1 MIAPPPVRPPVPRSL
16 PTGPRRPQKSTG
28 VVLGFLCL
36 FVGTGLWSLRS
47 LGVDFAALVQGVA
60 NAEVFIRQTW
70 PLSLP
75 SGEEILR
82 QTGITLGTVFLATL
96 LSIVLS
102 LPLSVWAS
110 SVTTPGTPHRLTSRG
125 LIVAARAVPDV
136 VLAILFVRLFGLG
149 ALPGV
154 LAMGLHSIG
163 MVGKLYADAIEQTSP
178 GPREAL
184 TSIGATRGQ
193 RLLTAVVPQALPAFI
208 AIGLHRFDI
217 NLRVSAVLGIVGVAG
232 IGFEMAHAFA
242 RLDFGLGI
250 AWALILLVLCLLTEM
265 VSTSIRRVLLRGSGD
280 GEIEA
285 HGPLT
290 RWFRGRRSP
299 GTVAPAAAPRDTAP
313 PEPPRRVSPPF
324 TFARARNWMYAVVVV
339 AAVVASLFGSGAL
352 EANAAAGWSGFFTT
366 LGLFWPP
373 GDAGML
379 DVLLLALLETVQIGF
394 AATFLGALLAV
405 PVGTLAARN
414 ISGNRVVHGVFRGFV
429 LAVRG
434 LPELVL
440 AIVFVVVIGLG
451 PVAGALALALGSV
464 GLLGKLVAD
473 SLEEID
479 AGPLEAMSALG
490 SSRTQRYFT
499 AVLPQAAPALIGG
512 LLYQL
517 DVNIRSATL
526 LGLVGAGGVG
536 FYLLQATQTR
546 EYDVITLITLMTFAV
561 VFALELVSMLLRR
574 LVR

>member
-1 MIAPPPVRPPVPRSL
+1 M
-16 PTGPRRPQKSTG
+16 
-28 VVLGFLCL
+28 VVGFLCL
-36 FVGTGLWSLRS
+36 FVGTGIWSLNS
-47 LGVDFAALVQGVA
+47 LGVNIAALGQGA
-60 NAEVFIRQTW
+60 SNAEMFIRRIW

-75 SGEEILR
+75 SAEDVLQ

-96 LSIVLS
+96 LSIALS
-102 LPLSVWAS
+102 LPLAVWAS
-110 SVTTPGTPHRLTSRG
+110 SVTTPSALHQFTSRG

-149 ALPGV
+149 ALPGI

-163 MVGKLYADAIEQTSP
+163 MVGKLYADAIEQTAP

-184 TSIGATRGQ
+184 NSIGATRAQ

-232 IGFEMAHAFA
+232 IGFEMTNAFA

-250 AWALILLVLCLLTEM
+250 SWALILLLLCLLTEM

-280 GEIEA
+280 VEFGA
-285 HGPLT
+285 HGFRT
-290 RWFRGRRSP
+290 RLFRGRRAS
-299 GTVAPAAAPRDTAP
+299 GTNMPPAAPRTASP
-313 PEPPRRVSPPF
+313 TGTARRVSPPLSF
-324 TFARARNWMYAVVVV
+324 SRVRRWLYVVIVV
-339 AAVVASLFGSGAL
+339 AALMASLFGSGVL
-352 EANAAAGWSGFFTT
+352 ETRASAGWAGFATT

-379 DVLLLALLETVQIGF
+379 DRLLLALLETIQIGL

-414 ISGNRVVHGVFRGFV
+414 ISGNRVVHGACRGFV

-434 LPELVL
+434 LPELVV

-451 PVAGALALALGSV
+451 PVAGVFALALGSV
-464 GLLGKLVAD
+464 GLLGKIVAD

-546 EYDVITLITLMTFAV
+546 EYEVITLITLMTFTV

>member
-1 MIAPPPVRPPVPRSL
+1 M
-16 PTGPRRPQKSTG
+16 
-28 VVLGFLCL
+28 VVGFLCL
-36 FVGTGLWSLRS
+36 FVGAGIWSLSS
-47 LGVDFAALVQGVA
+47 LGVNIAALVQGVS
-60 NAEVFIRQTW
+60 NAEIFIRRTW

-75 SGEEILR
+75 SAEEVLQ
-82 QTGITLGTVFLATL
+82 QTGITLSTVLLATL
-96 LSIVLS
+96 LSIALS
-102 LPLSVWAS
+102 LPLAVWAS
-110 SVTTPGTPHRLTSRG
+110 SVTTPSKLHRFTSRG
-125 LIVAARAVPDV
+125 VIVAARAVPDV

-149 ALPGV
+149 VLPGI

-184 TSIGATRGQ
+184 NSIGATRTQ
-193 RLLTAVVPQALPAFI
+193 RLLTAVVPQVLPAFI

-217 NLRVSAVLGIVGVAG
+217 NLRVSAVLGVVGVAG
-232 IGFEMAHAFA
+232 IGFEMTNAFA

-250 AWALILLVLCLLTEM
+250 SWALILLLLCLLTEM
-265 VSTSIRRVLLRGSGD
+265 VSAAIRRVLLRGSGE
-280 GEIEA
+280 GEFGA
-285 HGPLT
+285 HRFRPRL
-290 RWFRGRRSP
+290 FRGRRPSGTDVPLTPPLTASP
-299 GTVAPAAAPRDTAP
+299 LGTA
-313 PEPPRRVSPPF
+313 RRVSPPF
-324 TFARARNWMYAVVVV
+324 SFARARRWVYTVIVV
-339 AAVVASLFGSGAL
+339 AAVVASLFGGGAL
-352 EANAAAGWSGFFTT
+352 EARASAGWAGFFTT

-379 DVLLLALLETVQIGF
+379 DRLLLALVETVQIGL

-414 ISGNRVVHGVFRGFV
+414 ISGNRAVHGAFRGFV
-429 LAVRG
+429 LVVRG
-434 LPELVL
+434 LPELIV

-451 PVAGALALALGSV
+451 PVAGVLALALGSV

-473 SLEEID
+473 SLEEVD

-546 EYDVITLITLMTFAV
+546 EYEVITLITLMTFTV

>member
-1 MIAPPPVRPPVPRSL
+1 M
-16 PTGPRRPQKSTG
+16 
-28 VVLGFLCL
+28 VLGFLCL
-36 FVGTGLWSLRS
+36 FVGTGTWSLNS
-47 LGVDFAALVQGVA
+47 LGVNIAALVQGIS
-60 NAEVFIRQTW
+60 NAEMFIRRTW
-70 PLSLP
+70 PLSFP
-75 SGEEILR
+75 SAEEVLQ
-82 QTGITLGTVFLATL
+82 QTGITLGTVLLATL
-96 LSIVLS
+96 LSVALS
-102 LPLSVWAS
+102 LPLAVWAS
-110 SVTTPGTPHRLTSRG
+110 SVTAPSRPHRLTSRG

-149 ALPGV
+149 ALPGI

-184 TSIGATRGQ
+184 NSIGATRAQ
-193 RLLTAVVPQALPAFI
+193 RLLTAVVPQALPSFI

-232 IGFEMAHAFA
+232 IGFEMTNAFA

-250 AWALILLVLCLLTEM
+250 SWALILLLLCLLTEM
-265 VSTSIRRVLLRGSGD
+265 VSASIRRMLLRGSGD
-280 GEIEA
+280 DEFGA
-285 HGPLT
+285 HGFRTRLFPGRPASGTDAPSLT
-290 RWFRGRRSP
+290 ASP
-299 GTVAPAAAPRDTAP
+299 AGTA
-313 PEPPRRVSPPF
+313 RRVSPPF
-324 TFARARNWMYAVVVV
+324 GFARARRWVYGVIVVV
-339 AAVVASLFGSGAL
+339 AVVASLFGSGAL
-352 EANAAAGWSGFFTT
+352 EARASAGWTGFFTT

-379 DVLLLALLETVQIGF
+379 DRLLLALVETVQIGL

-414 ISGNRVVHGVFRGFV
+414 ISGNQAVHGLFRGFV
-429 LAVRG
+429 LVVRG
-434 LPELVL
+434 LPELVV

-451 PVAGALALALGSV
+451 PVAGVLALALGSV

-473 SLEEID
+473 SLEEVD

-546 EYDVITLITLMTFAV
+546 EYEVITLITLMTFTV

>member
-1 MIAPPPVRPPVPRSL
+1 MI
-16 PTGPRRPQKSTG
+16 
-28 VVLGFLCL
+28 GFLCL
-36 FVGTGLWSLRS
+36 FTSAGIWSLNS
-47 LGVDFAALVQGVA
+47 LGVDLTALAQGA
-60 NAEVFIRQTW
+60 SNAEMFIRRTW

-75 SGEEILR
+75 STEEVLR

-96 LSIVLS
+96 LSVALS
-102 LPLSVWAS
+102 LPLAVWAS
-110 SVTTPGTPHRLTSRG
+110 SVATPSPAHRLMSRG

-184 TSIGATRGQ
+184 SSIGATRGQ

-217 NLRVSAVLGIVGVAG
+217 NLRVSAVLGFVGVAG

-250 AWALILLVLCLLTEM
+250 SWALILLLLCLLTEL
-265 VSTSIRRVLLRGSGD
+265 VSTSIRRTLLRDPGD
-280 GEIEA
+280 GGTGA
-285 HGPLT
+285 RGLLT
-290 RWFRGRRSP
+290 RWSRRSGPGGGAASPPPP
-299 GTVAPAAAPRDTAP
+299 GT
-313 PEPPRRVSPPF
+313 EPPARSSRRISPPF
-324 TFARARNWMYAVVVV
+324 GFDRARRWAYTVTVLAGVAV
-339 AAVVASLFGSGAL
+339 SLLGSGVLDAR
-352 EANAAAGWSGFFTT
+352 NTAGWAGFTTT

-379 DVLLLALLETVQIGF
+379 DGLLTALLETVQIGL

-414 ISGNRVVHGVFRGFV
+414 ISGSRAVHGVFRGVV

-434 LPELVL
+434 LPELVV

-451 PVAGALALALGSV
+451 PVAGVLALALGSV

-479 AGPLEAMSALG
+479 TGPLEAMSALG

-536 FYLLQATQTR
+536 FFLLQATQTR

-561 VFALELVSMLLRR
+561 VFVLELVSMLLRR
-574 LVR
+574 AVR

>member
-1 MIAPPPVRPPVPRSL
+1 M
-16 PTGPRRPQKSTG
+16 
-28 VVLGFLCL
+28 VVAFFCL
-36 FVGTGLWSLRS
+36 FVGTGVWSLNS
-47 LGVDFAALVQGVA
+47 LGVSFAALLQGIS
-60 NAEVFIRQTW
+60 NAEMFIRRTW

-75 SGEEILR
+75 STGEVLQ
-82 QTGITLGTVFLATL
+82 QTGITLGMVFLATL

-102 LPLSVWAS
+102 LPLAVWAS
-110 SVTTPGTPHRLTSRG
+110 SATAPSKPHRFASRG

-149 ALPGV
+149 ALPGI

-184 TSIGATRGQ
+184 KSIGATRAQ
-193 RLLTAVVPQALPAFI
+193 WLLTSVLPQALPAFI

-217 NLRVSAVLGIVGVAG
+217 NLRVSAILGIVGVAG
-232 IGFEMAHAFA
+232 IGFEMTNAFA

-250 AWALILLVLCLLTEM
+250 SWALILLLLCLLTEV
-265 VSTSIRRVLLRGSGD
+265 VSSSIRKVLLPGSGG
-280 GEIEA
+280 GEL
-285 HGPLT
+285 GPNGL
-290 RWFRGRRSP
+290 RGRLFRGHRALGTGTRSTRP
-299 GTVAPAAAPRDTAP
+299 FTSLPAGTA
-313 PEPPRRVSPPF
+313 RRVSPPF
-324 TFARARNWMYAVVVV
+324 SFARVRRWVYVGVVA
-339 AAVVASLFGSGAL
+339 AAVVASLFSSGAL
-352 EANAAAGWSGFFTT
+352 EARASAGWAGFFTT
-366 LGLFWPP
+366 LSLFWPP

-379 DVLLLALLETVQIGF
+379 DRLLLALVETVQIGL
-394 AATFLGALLAV
+394 AATFLGALIAV

-414 ISGNRVVHGVFRGFV
+414 ISGNGMVHWMFRGVV

-434 LPELVL
+434 LPELVV

-451 PVAGALALALGSV
+451 PVAGVFALALGSV

-479 AGPLEAMSALG
+479 LGPLEAMSALG
-490 SSRTQRYFT
+490 SSRVQCYFT
-499 AVLPQAAPALIGG
+499 AVLPQAAAALVGA

-546 EYDVITLITLMTFAV
+546 EYDVITLITLMIFVV
-561 VFALELVSMLLRR
+561 VFTLELVSMLLRR